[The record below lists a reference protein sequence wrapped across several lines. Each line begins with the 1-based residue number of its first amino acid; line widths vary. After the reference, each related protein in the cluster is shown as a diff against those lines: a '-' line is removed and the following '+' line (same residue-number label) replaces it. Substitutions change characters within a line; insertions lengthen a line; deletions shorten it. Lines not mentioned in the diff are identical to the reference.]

1 MEEQVRQV
9 LDEWIRPGVQAD
21 GGDVELVDIVDGM
34 VRIRMKGACEG

>member
-1 MEEQVRQV
+1 MEDQVRRV

-21 GGDVELVDIVDGM
+21 GGDIELVGIVDGV